1 MADDST
7 RTTTIPEPDKGI
19 LMRRPRREAGSSRLG
34 AALAVVGVLA
44 AVLALDGGAVNAQLG
59 PPQRDEPLAAVWLSV
74 GEVREVDVSAAFSG
88 LVDSYTASSDNTAA
102 VGVSVTG
109 SVVRLTSVAA
119 GVAFVEVR
127 AGNAGGSASQWIGVV
142 SRAAE
147 VGDEDLAPDSGNAD
161 EMLPLEDDDQPSD
174 AGVIQDN
181 DGAGP
186 VPGAVAPSPAIALV
200 SQAWCFTWEMHGMFM
215 PDTDELPP
223 LDRNEVERFSLSF
236 WVVGGRPP
244 YVVTSPD
251 AHAPVSSAAGVLRIA
266 CGIPT
271 SSSANPGE
279 RAYLPRDAGPLT
291 ITVSVTDAD
300 GATGS
305 AEVVVV
311 MSPGALSFL
320 RDDGVCREIVEV
332 PGMEKPGHT
341 YVLGTSSVWT
351 LVTLAPSLDLRFEG
365 LDGNGIATFA
375 DRETG
380 WEIRLDW
387 LTGAEV
393 SRTVG
398 EFPGTDP
405 TILSERRPTLGGGI
419 NSTTGELFL
428 AC

>member
-1 MADDST
+1 
-7 RTTTIPEPDKGI
+7 
-19 LMRRPRREAGSSRLG
+19 
-34 AALAVVGVLA
+34 
-44 AVLALDGGAVNAQLG
+44 
-59 PPQRDEPLAAVWLSV
+59 
-74 GEVREVDVSAAFSG
+74 
-88 LVDSYTASSDNTAA
+88 
-102 VGVSVTG
+102 
-109 SVVRLTSVAA
+109 
-119 GVAFVEVR
+119 
-127 AGNAGGSASQWIGVV
+127 
-142 SRAAE
+142 
-147 VGDEDLAPDSGNAD
+147 
-161 EMLPLEDDDQPSD
+161 
-174 AGVIQDN
+174 
-181 DGAGP
+181 
-186 VPGAVAPSPAIALV
+186 
-200 SQAWCFTWEMHGMFM
+200 MFM

-380 WEIRLDW
+380 WGDPAGLAHGRRGLSHRRR
-387 LTGAEV
+387 V
-393 SRTVG
+393 
-398 EFPGTDP
+398 PGHRSDHP
-405 TILSERRPTLGGGI
+405 QRAPAHAWRRDQ
-419 NSTTGELFL
+419 FDHR
-428 AC
+428 